1 MKDVID
7 MAKRINISQL
17 QSKLR
22 QIENKQRQAINQY
35 NQEVRRRNQNIQN
48 ALNSYNN
55 AVRQYNTRVRANRQ
69 KIINELNRLQNRTT
83 VRYQILHTSTLTLN
97 TAYQTLERNE
107 HEFGNVPFGNQFLDL
122 SERENANSLVVSNAL
137 ESEGQ
142 QGPTSNEEELATTT
156 ITNEL
161 QRISPDLDSRWRG
174 ALFSLS
180 PRNPDASR
188 HFCTSAREIFI
199 QILDYFAP
207 DSKVLSRFPSCEKTD
222 NGQPTRRWKIK
233 YILVNAGI
241 VNEQAANFVDEDVT
255 NVLQLFRVFNDGTH
269 GSAGKFEFNQLRA
282 IKERVESGLVYLT
295 TICENA

>member
-1 MKDVID
+1 

-17 QSKLR
+17 KSKLR
-22 QIENKQRQAINQY
+22 QLESKQRQAISKY
-35 NQEVRRRNQNIQN
+35 NQEVRRHNQNVRN
-48 ALNSYNN
+48 AVNKYNN
-55 AVRQYNTRVRANRQ
+55 AVRQYNARVRANRQ
-69 KIINELNRLQNRTT
+69 KIINELNRLKSRTT
-83 VRYQILHTSTLTLN
+83 VRYQVLHTSTLTLN
-97 TAYQTLERNE
+97 TAYQTLER
-107 HEFGNVPFGNQFLDL
+107 HECEFENRPFGNQFLDL
-122 SERENANSLVVSNAL
+122 SERENANSLAVSNIL
-137 ESEGQ
+137 ESEDQ
-142 QGPTSNEEELATTT
+142 QGTTDDEEELASTV

-161 QRISPDLDSRWRG
+161 ISISPDLDSRWRG

-199 QILDYFAP
+199 HILDHFAP
-207 DSKVLSRFPSCEKTD
+207 DSEVISRFPNCEKTD

-233 YILVNAGI
+233 HILVNAGLAS
-241 VNEQAANFVDEDVT
+241 EQAVDFVDEDVT

-269 GSAGKFEFNQLRA
+269 GTAGRFEFTQLRA